1 MTALASTAE
10 AAKDGFHVYFD
21 ESMPILFKVFEAYKG
36 KEYR

>member
-10 AAKDGFHVYFD
+10 AAKESFHLYFD
-21 ESMPILFKVFEAYKG
+21 ESMPILFRVFETYKG